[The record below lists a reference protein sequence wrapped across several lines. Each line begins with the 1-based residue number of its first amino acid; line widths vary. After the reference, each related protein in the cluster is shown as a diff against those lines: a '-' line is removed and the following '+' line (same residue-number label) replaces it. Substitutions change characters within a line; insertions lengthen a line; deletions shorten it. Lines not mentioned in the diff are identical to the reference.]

1 MSRLKFPPLQP
12 EQRERLLART
22 SGPFS
27 DFLGIRLLEIEAGF
41 ARLELTFKPELTHAG
56 GIVQGGLIATIADH
70 AIALAVGAALGGEI
84 GHTSI
89 DLKINFIRAV
99 PKGNLT
105 AEAWLI
111 HLGSRTAVG
120 ESVVTDDQGRVV
132 AKCLSSVMIL
142 PEGRRHHAPGAK

>member
-1 MSRLKFPPLQP
+1 MSRLKFPPLHP
-12 EQRERLLART
+12 EQRERLLTRT

-27 DFLGIRLLEIEAGF
+27 DFLGIRLVEIQAGF
-41 ARLELTFKPELTHAG
+41 AKLEMAFKPELTHAG

-111 HLGSRTAVG
+111 HLGGRTAVG

-132 AKCLSSVMIL
+132 AKCLSSIMIL
-142 PEGRRHHAPGAK
+142 PEGRRHQAPGAK